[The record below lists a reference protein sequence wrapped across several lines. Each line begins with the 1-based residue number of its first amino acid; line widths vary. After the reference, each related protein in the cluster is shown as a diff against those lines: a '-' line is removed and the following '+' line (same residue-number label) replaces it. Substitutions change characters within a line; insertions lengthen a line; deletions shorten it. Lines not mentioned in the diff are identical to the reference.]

1 VALFDEAVWDGVEV
15 TGTFAGQE
23 ISHLDVTG
31 CRLIG
36 AIFTGTEI
44 DRLRLADT
52 VVEDCEFSGAVLPRL
67 AAVRVEF
74 RRCRMS
80 SVVAAGG
87 AFTMAGAYL
96 HGSTLD
102 GVRGAEAFKGVTIG
116 SDQVIPL
123 ALSLFSALK
132 IRVDD
137 DPDQA
142 G

>member
-1 VALFDEAVWDGVEV
+1 VRFTDCKLDGANFRMTTWQRSLFDGCLLTDGDFGSAKVV
-15 TGTFAGQE
+15 DTNLSGSDLTGATFSKA
-23 ISHLDVTG
+23 
-31 CRLIG
+31 
-36 AIFTGTEI
+36 
-44 DRLRLADT
+44 
-52 VVEDCEFSGAVLPRL
+52 
-67 AAVRVEF
+67 
-74 RRCRMS
+74 
-80 SVVAAGG
+80 
-87 AFTMAGAYL
+87 TMAGAYL

-123 ALSLFSALK
+123 ALSLFSALR